1 MKISVFSAKWW
12 AGKTPIATNLALEHG
27 LAIGTNE
34 TYHVFDGFIPSNQ
47 LIALD
52 MTQPFP
58 TFWDEVDIVFDL
70 AWSISETALSI
81 TSAIEQSDVV
91 IIPIYNEVKS
101 LAAWLNTISEV
112 SRFNSNIIVVA
123 TKLKKK
129 GKNGWKDSADFLNIQ
144 QAVHQQASIDIP
156 VVPLKFS
163 AVFDNIF
170 EKELS
175 IKELMK
181 RSPLA
186 KYQYREVSNQ
196 FDALYSLIQDYAN

>member
-1 MKISVFSAKWW
+1 M
-12 AGKTPIATNLALEHG
+12 
-27 LAIGTNE
+27 
-34 TYHVFDGFIPSNQ
+34 
-47 LIALD
+47 
-52 MTQPFP
+52 
-58 TFWDEVDIVFDL
+58 
-70 AWSISETALSI
+70 
-81 TSAIEQSDVV
+81 
-91 IIPIYNEVKS
+91 
-101 LAAWLNTISEV
+101 
-112 SRFNSNIIVVA
+112 VA

-129 GKNGWKDSADFLNIQ
+129 GKNGWKDSADFVNIQ
-144 QAVHQQASIDIP
+144 QAVQQQASLDIP

-196 FDALYSLIQDYAN
+196 FDALYSLIQDYAD